1 MSLQIELDRLKAN
14 PTGAWTKG
22 PQISSEDIRRG
33 RGNVEHITSAEFFGI
48 GKQTGKTDPQHHAQ
62 AAAQPQVSPMMMFGK
77 HRGKTFA
84 EVRAGDPGYWRWAIS
99 EVAGFEAKAR
109 KAGLLDD

>member
-14 PTGAWTKG
+14 ATGTWTKG

-48 GKQTGKTDPQHHAQ
+48 GKQTGKTDSRHAQ

-84 EVRAGDPGYWRWAIS
+84 EVRAGDPGYWRWAV
-99 EVAGFEAKAR
+99 ENVAGFEAKVR

>member
-48 GKQTGKTDPQHHAQ
+48 GKQTGKTDQRHAQ
-62 AAAQPQVSPMMMFGK
+62 AAAQPQVAHVMRFGK
-77 HRGKTFA
+77 RKGQLMSTVK
-84 EVRAGDPGYWRWAIS
+84 EEDPGYWRWLLT
-99 EVAGFEAKAR
+99 EVQGFEAQAK